1 VEGTGANGNEEDKA
15 NGGNCLV
22 SWAKVQRPYV
32 YGGLGVY
39 DLERMSSALRIR

>member
-1 VEGTGANGNEEDKA
+1 MEGTGANGNEEDKA

-32 YGGLGVY
+32 NGGLGIH
-39 DLERMSSALRIR
+39 DLKRMSWVLCIC